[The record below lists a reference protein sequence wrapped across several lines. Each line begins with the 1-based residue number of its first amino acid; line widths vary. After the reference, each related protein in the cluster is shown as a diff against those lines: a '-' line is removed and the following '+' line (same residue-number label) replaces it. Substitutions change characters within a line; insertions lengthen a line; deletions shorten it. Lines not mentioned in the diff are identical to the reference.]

1 MRIFH
6 KSKYVRSHLNRS
18 SINRPQWAF
27 YPLFARR
34 IRGQHSLE
42 DGGFRLEQERSGAK
56 RFCTALPL
64 GGTHY
69 HSYKWDRLKNRAA
82 SSSLPPPASSLQPP
96 PMPDFSLLR
105 TEIAGVRI
113 AELADHFSTPVYVY
127 DAATIRRRIA
137 DLREFDVIRFAQKAL
152 SNLAVLD
159 LCRREGVLVDAV
171 SAGELRR
178 AMTAGYSPH
187 GDPPP
192 IVYTADIFD
201 RETLELVLELGVHVN
216 CGSPDMIDQLGEH
229 VSGREITLRIN
240 PGFGHGHSQKTN
252 TGGAQSKH
260 GIWHA
265 QLDDCLRRASR
276 YGLIISGLHM
286 HIGSGTDM
294 EHLAQVCGALET
306 AAAKIGGS
314 ITSIS
319 AGGGLPTPYR
329 PTDQPVD
336 LAAYF
341 RLWDAARKRLEVAFG
356 HPVRL
361 EIEPGRYLSAECGYL
376 VTEIRAIKQ
385 MGENTFY
392 LADAGFNNLARPI
405 LYGAHHPM
413 SIVPA
418 DGAKERPLKDV
429 VVGGPLCESGDIF
442 TQTEGGFVCTR
453 SLPEAKIGE
462 LLVIECAGAYGYV
475 MGSNYNSKPLAAEVL
490 IDAGKPH
497 LVRQRQT
504 FEDLIRGE
512 MIPGRK

>member
-1 MRIFH
+1 MPSF
-6 KSKYVRSHLNRS
+6 
-18 SINRPQWAF
+18 
-27 YPLFARR
+27 
-34 IRGQHSLE
+34 
-42 DGGFRLEQERSGAK
+42 
-56 RFCTALPL
+56 
-64 GGTHY
+64 
-69 HSYKWDRLKNRAA
+69 
-82 SSSLPPPASSLQPP
+82 PP
-96 PMPDFSLLR
+96 LR
-105 TEIAGVRI
+105 TEISGVRI
-113 AELADHFSTPVYVY
+113 AELAERFGTPAYIY
-127 DAATIRRRIA
+127 DAATIRRRA
-137 DLREFDVIRFAQKAL
+137 AELRQFDVIRFAQKAL
-152 SNLAVLD
+152 SNLAILD

-178 AMTAGYSPH
+178 ALTAGYSPV

-201 RETLELVLELGVHVN
+201 RETLELVIELGVHVN
-216 CGSPDMIDQLGEH
+216 CGSPDMIDQLGQH

-260 GIWHA
+260 GIWHTDV
-265 QLDDCLRRASR
+265 QDCLQRAQR
-276 YGLIISGLHM
+276 YGFVVSGLHM
-286 HIGSGTDM
+286 HIGSGTDL

-306 AAAKIGGS
+306 TAAQIGPS
-314 ITSIS
+314 LTSIS

-341 RLWDAARKRLEVAFG
+341 RLWDAVRKRLGAKAG
-356 HPVRL
+356 HPIRL

-376 VTEIRAIKQ
+376 VTEIRAIKR

-392 LADAGFNNLARPI
+392 LVDAGFNNLARPI

-418 DGAKERPLKDV
+418 DGAQERPLADV

-453 SLPEAKIGE
+453 PLPQAKVGE
-462 LLVIECAGAYGYV
+462 LLVIECAGAYGFV

-490 IDAGKPH
+490 IDAGRPH
-497 LVRQRQT
+497 LVRERQT

-512 MIPGRK
+512 VIPMP